1 MDINNLIDRSGLL
14 YAPNKEKPFSGS
26 VFALYDN
33 GQKKLN
39 GRYRKGLMNGLWKY
53 YYENGQIRYQGSFV
67 NGDGSYPDNY
77 SDSLKLKYPPFGGR
91 KSRWTGWYEN
101 GQKKEEGTYKDGF
114 RHGNWT
120 YYTDG
125 VELWGEIPHGHYKR
139 YKAHA
144 TNHLEKKKVA
154 KV

>member
-1 MDINNLIDRSGLL
+1 MINRIIPLLLFIGLVLGQSKMDINNLIDRGGLL

-53 YYENGQIRYQGSFV
+53 YYENGQIRHQGSFV

-77 SDSLKLKYPPFGGR
+77 SDSLKLNIWRTSIDTGLPRTFG
-91 KSRWTGWYEN
+91 
-101 GQKKEEGTYKDGF
+101 
-114 RHGNWT
+114 
-120 YYTDG
+120 
-125 VELWGEIPHGHYKR
+125 
-139 YKAHA
+139 A
-144 TNHLEKKKVA
+144 
-154 KV
+154 